1 MANEYLKPPYK
12 RDMGMSQQ
20 YNWQMLACKKGSELG
35 VLYVELLRELGKQ
48 KGLLGQIF
56 TKVQNKIQ
64 DQAKL
69 YRLINMIKQYQMDHD
84 GGEY

>member
-1 MANEYLKPPYK
+1 
-12 RDMGMSQQ
+12 MSQQ

-64 DQAKL
+64 D
-69 YRLINMIKQYQMDHD
+69 
-84 GGEY
+84 